1 MCKSKGKNT
10 IVIFSYHIINA
21 NKYIILNFDVIL
33 EHANTL
39 KSHYGKIDSWH
50 DSPFCLVKGHIKWWI
65 DNMTYQI
72 NFLTLQYW

>member
-1 MCKSKGKNT
+1 MSKSKGKNT

-39 KSHYGKIDSWH
+39 KSHYGKIDSWLVP
-50 DSPFCLVKGHIKWWI
+50 PFRPVKSHVKWCI
-65 DNMTYQI
+65 NTMTYPTC
-72 NFLTLQYW
+72 FLTLQY

>member
-39 KSHYGKIDSWH
+39 KSHYGKIDS
-50 DSPFCLVKGHIKWWI
+50 
-65 DNMTYQI
+65 
-72 NFLTLQYW
+72 